1 MRTPRP
7 PRCHTMEPERIFE
20 EFASDSI
27 FREKCSGENLS
38 VLASCHWHL
47 PLCRRV
53 FTYKPVQLHH
63 SFWWDNHPPHLHLI
77 LDKQDPNSKLQAS
90 SDNSMEYQA
99 CNTWIQRKVAAEK
112 DSKSW
117 ERGMEEES
125 KKIGSFSSY
134 QQDHF
139 VKDGFLNPH
148 RDGMGQD
155 WISHP
160 HFLMTFL

>member
-7 PRCHTMEPERIFE
+7 PRCHATEPQRISE

-47 PLCRRV
+47 PLCSHV
-53 FTYKPVQLHH
+53 FTYKPVRLHH
-63 SFWWDNHPPHLHLI
+63 SFWWDNHPPHLI
-77 LDKQDPNSKLQAS
+77 LDKQDPNSKLQATVLTIS
-90 SDNSMEYQA
+90 WSIMHA
-99 CNTWIQRKVAAEK
+99 TRIRRKVAAGK
-112 DSKSW
+112 DPKSW
-117 ERGMEEES
+117 ERGI
-125 KKIGSFSSY
+125 KKKKRRIILFLPTGSLCERWVLKST
-134 QQDHF
+134 
-139 VKDGFLNPH
+139 H